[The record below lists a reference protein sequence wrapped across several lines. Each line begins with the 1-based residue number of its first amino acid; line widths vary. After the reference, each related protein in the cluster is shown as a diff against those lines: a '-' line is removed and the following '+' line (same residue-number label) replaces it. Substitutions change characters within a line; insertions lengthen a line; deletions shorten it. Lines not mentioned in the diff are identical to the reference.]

1 MALFGT
7 DGIRG
12 LANGSVLTAE
22 TALAAAVAAAH
33 ILVES
38 SSNAGQRTSSNGE
51 AASGSRPVAIVG
63 QDSRA
68 SGEFLE
74 AAVIAGLASAGVD
87 VYRVGVLPTPAVAHL
102 VAATGADLG
111 IMISASH
118 NPMPDNGIK
127 LFARG
132 GGKLDDAIEAAI
144 EKRMGEPWE
153 RPTGREVG
161 RIVNDENAATAYI
174 QHLLSS
180 VSTPLQ
186 GLKIVVDC
194 ANGASSLVAPL
205 VYEKAGATVVA
216 IHHSPDGWNINDGCG
231 STHLEDLQAAVVR
244 EGADFGIAHDGDS
257 DRCLAVDHT
266 GAVVDGDQIMTILA
280 NGFKSRGKLKDDT
293 IVATVMSN
301 LGFFH
306 AMNAAGI
313 NVITTAVGD
322 RYVLE
327 QMLEGDYSLGGE
339 QSGHLIIRD
348 HAGTGD
354 GILTAL
360 ALAQEVVRTKKTLS
374 ELASAMQ
381 RFPQVLINVSGVAK
395 DKLPDSLLV
404 AAAVKDAQ
412 QRLGDDGRVLLRA
425 SGTESLI
432 RVMVE
437 AASDSLAQ
445 EIAATLAAVV
455 KAELG
460 I

>member
-38 SSNAGQRTSSNGE
+38 SSKNL
-51 AASGSRPVAIVG
+51 RPVAIVG

-87 VYRVGVLPTPAVAHL
+87 VYRVGVLPTPAIAHL
-102 VAATGADLG
+102 VAARSADLG
-111 IMISASH
+111 VMISASH
-118 NPMPDNGIK
+118 NAMPDNGIK

-132 GGKLDDAIEAAI
+132 GGKLDDAVEAAI
-144 EKRMGEPWE
+144 EKRMGEPWS
-153 RPTGREVG
+153 RPTGRDVG
-161 RIVNDENAATAYI
+161 RVFNDNDAAGQYVD
-174 QHLLSS
+174 HLLAS
-180 VSTPLQ
+180 VKTPIT

-194 ANGASSLVAPL
+194 ANGAASYVAPL
-205 VYEKAGATVVA
+205 VYQKAGATVVA
-216 IHHSPDGWNINDGCG
+216 IHNSPDGWNINENCG
-231 STHLEDLQAAVVR
+231 STHLENLQAAVVR

-257 DRCLAVDHT
+257 DRCLAVDSS
-266 GAVVDGDQIMTILA
+266 GAVIDGDAIMAILA
-280 NGFKSRGKLKDDT
+280 IGFKARGGLKANT
-293 IVATVMSN
+293 IVGTVMSN
-301 LGFFH
+301 LGFMH
-306 AMNAAGI
+306 AMKKADI
-313 NVITTAVGD
+313 NVETTAVGD

-327 QMLEGDYSLGGE
+327 RMLEKDYSLGGE
-339 QSGHLIIRD
+339 QSGHLIIRA
-348 HAGTGD
+348 HANTGD

-360 ALAQEVVRTKKTLS
+360 ALGQEVASSGKSLT
-374 ELASAMQ
+374 ELASVMQ

-395 DKLPDSLLV
+395 ENLPTSTRI
-404 AAAVKDAQ
+404 ADAIADAE
-412 QRLGDDGRVLLRA
+412 RKLGDEGRVLLRA
-425 SGTESLI
+425 SGTEPLV

-437 AASDSLAQ
+437 ASSDSLAQ
-445 EIAATLAAVV
+445 DVAGSLAAVV
-455 KAELG
+455 KAELE

>member
-22 TALAAAVAAAH
+22 TALSAAVAAAH

-38 SSNAGQRTSSNGE
+38 SSNAGK
-51 AASGSRPVAIVG
+51 RPRAIVG

-111 IMISASH
+111 VMISASH
-118 NPMPDNGIK
+118 TPMPDNGIK

-153 RPTGREVG
+153 RPTGRAVG
-161 RIVNDENAATAYI
+161 RIVNDESAAATYI
-174 QHLLSS
+174 DHLLSS
-180 VSTPLQ
+180 VSTPLK

-194 ANGASSLVAPL
+194 ANGAASRVAPL

-216 IHHSPDGWNINDGCG
+216 IHHSPDGWNINEGCG

-257 DRCLAVDHT
+257 DRCLAVDGT
-266 GAVVDGDQIMTILA
+266 GAVIDGDQIMTILA
-280 NGFKSRGKLKDDT
+280 RGFKDRGKLKDDT

-306 AMNAAGI
+306 AMKSAGI
-313 NVITTAVGD
+313 TVLTTAVGD

-327 QMLEGDYSLGGE
+327 QMIAGDFSLGGE
-339 QSGHLIIRD
+339 QSGHLVIRE

-360 ALAQEVVRTKKTLS
+360 ALAQEVVRSGESLA
-374 ELASAMQ
+374 ELAASMQ
-381 RFPQVLINVSGVAK
+381 RFPQILINVSGVAK
-395 DKLPDSLLV
+395 DKLPQSKAIADAV
-404 AAAVKDAQ
+404 AAAEKQ
-412 QRLGDDGRVLLRA
+412 LGDEGRILLRA
-425 SGTESLI
+425 SGTEALI

-437 AASDSLAQ
+437 ASSDNLAQ
-445 EIAATLAAVV
+445 EIATSLAAVV

-460 I
+460 N

>member
-38 SSNAGQRTSSNGE
+38 SSKNL
-51 AASGSRPVAIVG
+51 RPVAIVG

-87 VYRVGVLPTPAVAHL
+87 VYRVGVLPTPAIAHL
-102 VAATGADLG
+102 VAARGADLG
-111 IMISASH
+111 VMISASH
-118 NPMPDNGIK
+118 NAMPDNGIK

-132 GGKLDDAIEAAI
+132 GGKLDDAVEAAI

-153 RPTGREVG
+153 RPTGRGVG
-161 RIVNDENAATAYI
+161 RVFNDEKASAQYVD
-174 QHLLSS
+174 HLLAS
-180 VSTPLQ
+180 VSTPLK

-194 ANGASSLVAPL
+194 ANGAASYVAPL
-205 VYEKAGATVVA
+205 VYQKAGATVVA
-216 IHHSPDGWNINDGCG
+216 IHNSPDGWNINENCG
-231 STHLEDLQAAVVR
+231 STHLENLQAAVLR

-257 DRCLAVDHT
+257 DRCLAVDNN
-266 GAVVDGDQIMTILA
+266 GAVVDGDAIMAILA
-280 NGFKSRGKLKDDT
+280 IGFKARGGLKANT
-293 IVATVMSN
+293 IVGTVMSN
-301 LGFFH
+301 LGFMH
-306 AMNAAGI
+306 AMKKADI
-313 NVITTAVGD
+313 NVETTAVGD

-327 QMLEGDYSLGGE
+327 RMLEKDYSLGGE
-339 QSGHLIIRD
+339 QSGHLIIRA
-348 HAGTGD
+348 HANTGD

-360 ALAQEVVRTKKTLS
+360 GLGQEIASSGKSLA
-374 ELASAMQ
+374 ELASVMQ

-395 DKLPDSLLV
+395 EKLPTSTLIAEAV
-404 AAAVKDAQ
+404 ADAER
-412 QRLGDDGRVLLRA
+412 RLGDEGRVLLRA
-425 SGTESLI
+425 SGTEPLV

-437 AASDSLAQ
+437 ASSDSLAQ
-445 EIAATLAAVV
+445 DVASSLAAVV
-455 KAELG
+455 KAELE